1 MFQKIVGSRIE
12 RVRKKLKARR
22 MEDWIK
28 ALRFYIH
35 WALCICKTAKTIAG
49 NGATRAK
56 TFSRRPF
63 SVSVYD
69 IKVGGVVCVRA
80 PAGRLDVFVALR

>member
-1 MFQKIVGSRIE
+1 MFQNIVGSRIE

-35 WALCICKTAKTIAG
+35 RASCICHTPKTIAG
-49 NGATRAK
+49 NGCHADNP
-56 TFSRRPF
+56 FLRRPF
-63 SVSVYD
+63 SVSVWD
-69 IKVGGVVCVRA
+69 MKGGGGGVREG
-80 PAGRLDVFVALR
+80 AGRASRHLVAL